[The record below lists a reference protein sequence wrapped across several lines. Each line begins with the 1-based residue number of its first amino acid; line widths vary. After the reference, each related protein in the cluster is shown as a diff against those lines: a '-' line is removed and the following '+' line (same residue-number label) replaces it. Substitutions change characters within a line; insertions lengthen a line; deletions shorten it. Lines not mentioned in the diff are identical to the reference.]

1 MGALDDHAIELDN
14 LLEGKAAMTKAEVI
28 VYTHWT
34 PRHFDDVVKHH
45 RRYLSD
51 DRRALIVEQVPD
63 DGSYIYFLTEE
74 STRILQWELVRVRDA
89 TERLYTMVCV
99 GETGIKMTDGRA
111 LDGKRMRYVV
121 RCVSRVREDLEEV
134 IGA

>member
-1 MGALDDHAIELDN
+1 MSVLDDHAIELDD
-14 LLEGKAAMTKAEVI
+14 LLEGKASMTKTEVMA
-28 VYTHWT
+28 YTQWP

-51 DRRALIVEQVPD
+51 DRRALIVEQTD
-63 DGSYIYFLTEE
+63 DGSYIYFLTEDAQ
-74 STRILQWELVRVRDA
+74 RIVQWELVRVKDA

-99 GETGIKMTDGRA
+99 GNAGAQMTDGRTTE
-111 LDGKRMRYVV
+111 GKRMRYIA

-134 IGA
+134 VGV